1 MSGWSHTRVGPSL
14 PLMELKWL
22 KFGREWIGDLNLRP
36 GGATRGNG
44 ASSDRKDREWYED
57 IWRSKV
63 VSPACVD

>member
-1 MSGWSHTRVGPSL
+1 
-14 PLMELKWL
+14 MELKWL